1 MACASSKPIACSFFG
16 NGKTTCGESRGKV
29 DVISL
34 IVNSAIS
41 IQNVVKK
48 CSRVLNLLFYLS
60 FLMELFTNIAIFWGI
75 YHVTAG
81 KVDIS

>member
-16 NGKTTCGESRGKV
+16 NKKTKCGESRGKV

-48 CSRVLNLLFYLS
+48 CSRVLSLFFFFNGTFQEDRHILGYILR
-60 FLMELFTNIAIFWGI
+60 
-75 YHVTAG
+75 
-81 KVDIS
+81 